1 MENLINRATLDVFAR
16 EIFEQLE
23 TSDLVRC
30 REASRS
36 WMNFIDGENLITDES
51 RIVEEYFK
59 DPFIFYQSNGN
70 TLMHYATL
78 RLCNLSE
85 NEEIAKFKCK
95 YKLFYF
101 KLCI

>member
-1 MENLINRATLDVFAR
+1 MDNLINRATLDVFAR
-16 EIFEQLE
+16 KIFEQLD

-59 DPFIFYQSNGN
+59 DPFIFYQS
-70 TLMHYATL
+70 
-78 RLCNLSE
+78 
-85 NEEIAKFKCK
+85 K
-95 YKLFYF
+95 YGGQVMPPPLPESQVKTPPYIRT
-101 KLCI
+101 KVK

>member
-1 MENLINRATLDVFAR
+1 MDNLINRATLDVFAR
-16 EIFEQLE
+16 EIFEQIE

-30 REASRS
+30 REVSRS

-51 RIVEEYFK
+51 RMVEEYFK

-78 RLCNLSE
+78 SLCNLSE

-95 YKLFYF
+95 YRLFYF
-101 KLCI
+101 KL